1 MKKIFQ
7 TKAKPIFQ
15 EEKEFLENR
24 LNIEIPNDCWIV
36 GGGTKYVYLDIYS
49 KSPCIKFKV
58 HDDGKFELIRDDRE
72 KLKDYEPLTISQ
84 TIEQEKS
91 RLLEN
96 WEHDVERT
104 ANFVS
109 EYRNIPYCI
118 SISGGKDSEVLYNL
132 WKEVL
137 TRLDFVPDY
146 EFIFFNT
153 SNEVADVYRYI
164 KARKDIRIIN
174 PEVGWYQFLKENN
187 YMLPS
192 TYRRYCCSIYK
203 EGQVKKVFNTSLPRV
218 QVTGMRNKESYKRS
232 KYDFFMDYDFDKKLY
247 GSFNLPKLWSKL
259 CPIIDWTTTDIW
271 LLIIMKDFFINQ
283 KYKNGW
289 TRVGCC
295 ICPFSNS
302 YDDELLRAYYPKI
315 WDRFTLIAAKNY
327 ERYGAAQVMGYS
339 VDEFIHGAWKSAR
352 SKDMEFLDKKPT
364 KENIHEY
371 AEYKG
376 LSDEMAAKFW
386 NRECRECG
394 KKAPPVA
401 MSMFYR
407 LYGRKEGEPDNRKPI
422 CVGCFCKQNNI
433 TRKQF
438 YEMALRFKEEGCTLF

>member
-1 MKKIFQ
+1 MRKIFQ

-203 EGQVKKVFNTSLPRV
+203 EGQAKKVFNTSLPRV

-259 CPIIDWTTTDIW
+259 CPVIDWSTTDVW
-271 LLIIMKDFFINQ
+271 LLIILKGFFINQ
-283 KYKNGW
+283 KYKYGF

-302 YDDELLRAYYPKI
+302 YDDELLRVYYPKI

>member
-1 MKKIFQ
+1 M
-7 TKAKPIFQ
+7 
-15 EEKEFLENR
+15 L
-24 LNIEIPNDCWIV
+24 DCG

-58 HDDGKFELIRDDRE
+58 YGDGKFELIRDDRE
-72 KLKDYEPLTISQ
+72 KFKNYEPMTISQ
-84 TIEQEKS
+84 TIQEEKD
-91 RLLEN
+91 RLLDKWN
-96 WEHDVERT
+96 KDVEKT

-109 EYRNIPYCI
+109 QHRDIPYNI
-118 SISGGKDSEVLYNL
+118 SISGGKDSEVIYNL
-132 WKEVL
+132 WKEML
-137 TRLDFVPDY
+137 TKLDFVPDY

-232 KYDFFMDYDFDKKLY
+232 KYDFFMDYDFDKKLW
-247 GSFNLPKLWSKL
+247 GSSNLPKLWSKL

>member
-1 MKKIFQ
+1 MRKIFQ

-91 RLLEN
+91 RLLGN

-109 EYRNIPYCI
+109 EYRNIPYDI

-247 GSFNLPKLWSKL
+247 GSSNLPKLWSKL

-394 KKAPPVA
+394 KKASPVA

>member
-1 MKKIFQ
+1 M
-7 TKAKPIFQ
+7 
-15 EEKEFLENR
+15 
-24 LNIEIPNDCWIV
+24 
-36 GGGTKYVYLDIYS
+36 
-49 KSPCIKFKV
+49 

-109 EYRNIPYCI
+109 EYRNIPYDI

-247 GSFNLPKLWSKL
+247 GSSNLPKLWSKL

-352 SKDMEFLDKKPT
+352 SKDREFLDKKPT

-394 KKAPPVA
+394 KKASPVA

>member
-1 MKKIFQ
+1 M
-7 TKAKPIFQ
+7 
-15 EEKEFLENR
+15 
-24 LNIEIPNDCWIV
+24 
-36 GGGTKYVYLDIYS
+36 
-49 KSPCIKFKV
+49 

-91 RLLEN
+91 RLLGN

-109 EYRNIPYCI
+109 EYRNIPYDI

-247 GSFNLPKLWSKL
+247 GSYNLPKLWSKL

-283 KYKNGW
+283 KYKYGF

>member
-1 MKKIFQ
+1 MY
-7 TKAKPIFQ
+7 
-15 EEKEFLENR
+15 
-24 LNIEIPNDCWIV
+24 
-36 GGGTKYVYLDIYS
+36 G
-49 KSPCIKFKV
+49 
-58 HDDGKFELIRDDRE
+58 DGKFELIRDDRE
-72 KLKDYEPLTISQ
+72 KFKNYEPMTISQ
-84 TIEQEKS
+84 TIQEEKD
-91 RLLEN
+91 RLLDKWN
-96 WEHDVERT
+96 KDVEKT

-109 EYRNIPYCI
+109 QHRDIPYNI
-118 SISGGKDSEVLYNL
+118 SISGGKDSEVIYNL
-132 WKEVL
+132 WKEML
-137 TRLDFVPDY
+137 TKLDFVPDY

-232 KYDFFMDYDFDKKLY
+232 KYDFFMDYDFDKKLW
-247 GSFNLPKLWSKL
+247 GSSNLPKLWSKL

-352 SKDMEFLDKKPT
+352 SKDREFLDKKPT

-394 KKAPPVA
+394 KKASPVA